1 MQDMYTVMIVDD
13 EKAIRDSLPV
23 VINFEMYGFR
33 ICQTAR
39 NGQDALEKIRQEHPD
54 VLLLDIRMP
63 ILDGLGLFKRVVR
76 ADEGVSSICHYAV
89 WLQRF

>member
-39 NGQDALEKIRQEHPD
+39 NGQDALEKYGRSTQ
-54 VLLLDIRMP
+54 MYC
-63 ILDGLGLFKRVVR
+63 F
-76 ADEGVSSICHYAV
+76 SIFVC
-89 WLQRF
+89 QF

>member
-13 EKAIRDSLPV
+13 EKAIRDSLPA

-33 ICQTAR
+33 VCQTAR
-39 NGQDALEKIRQEHPD
+39 NGQMHSKKYGSSTGCTASRY
-54 VLLLDIRMP
+54 RMP
-63 ILDGLGLFKRVVR
+63 ILGCCWTFKRVVR

-89 WLQRF
+89 GLQRF

>member
-13 EKAIRDSLPV
+13 EKAIRDSLPA

-33 ICQTAR
+33 VCQTAR

-54 VLLLDIRMP
+54 ANFRWSWT
-63 ILDGLGLFKRVVR
+63 FKRVVR

-89 WLQRF
+89 WLQ